1 MLKNNNQEIVKKIS
15 SRTLKSNK
23 TRNIFVILAIILT
36 TFMFTTVFGIGAS
49 LVNNLKTMMLRQQ
62 GTKSTIFL
70 NNPDNSQIYKA
81 KEEKYINSHGIKIQ
95 TGIAEDKNTGAKLL
109 LDWYSK
115 DEFDNNYTP
124 AISDIE
130 GAYPENEDGI
140 MLSKSALDAIGVNK
154 PQEDMEILLWQDN
167 KTLTFR
173 LSGWFTDYCYT
184 KGGFQAFVSEAYIK
198 KLGMSQEKNGIL
210 CISCKAGRQ
219 QELLQN
225 LKDNITLNN
234 GQEWKTV
241 FDIQEEND
249 DTSVVTIICVLLM
262 GFIITA
268 SGYLLIYN
276 VMYIS
281 ITKDI
286 RFYGMLK
293 TIGSSPSQIKRIV
306 NMQAGT
312 LSLFGIP
319 IGILLGTITSFV
331 TVPFAIKMA
340 SSGNNGAMP
349 SDISFNPFIYIGT
362 ILFALLTVYVS
373 CRKPARYAGKV
384 SPVEA
389 LKYNGSTTE
398 KYKARK
404 GTDGGKI
411 YKMAYRNVFRVKKRA
426 CLVFA
431 SLFMGTMAFLS
442 VNTFLGSL
450 GMDNYLN
457 FYYPNDYTIYIN
469 DAEDAMLSEKDL
481 LDNSKMLAEQIQ
493 GIDNIKNVHLNL
505 SADTVFE
512 FDEELFMPFIESVS
526 GSEEQKQELID
537 LYKNATDDK
546 DKYQSQVVSASTEM
560 IKRYNEKARQKIDIE
575 KFEKGEICIL
585 CFARDKQT
593 SNFYLGKNI
602 TIIDKNTKKKMT
614 FGIGSCPLP
623 GEDYGINVGYY
634 YTKTAAPEMVIIS
647 DAAIYELSGS
657 GIPEIN
663 TITADCDKNTES
675 YITSKIK
682 EYTRTNASV
691 IDTDIKSEIASEFKA
706 SLSAMNIIGG
716 GISLIL
722 ILIGIINFI
731 NVMLTG
737 VYTRLN
743 EISVMESVGMTKKQ
757 VKKMLIFEGMYYG
770 IITMALVLTAG
781 NAIIYLIANFS
792 TKITEYATFYY
803 PYGLMFT
810 IAAVIMAICTIVPVI
825 VYHSI
830 SKGSIT
836 ERLKT
841 D

>member
-23 TRNIFVILAIILT
+23 TRNIFVILAIVLT

-49 LVNNLKTMMLRQQ
+49 LINNIKTMMLREQ

-81 KEEKYINSHGIKIQ
+81 KEEKYISSHGIKIQ
-95 TGIAEDKNTGAKLL
+95 TGIAEDKNTGSKLL

-130 GAYPENEDGI
+130 GEYPENKDGI
-140 MLSKSALDAIGVNK
+140 MLSKAALNALGINSPHK
-154 PQEDMEILLWQDN
+154 DMEIMLWQN
-167 KTLTFR
+167 GKPLTFR

-184 KGGFQAFVSEAYIK
+184 RGGFQAFVSEAYTK
-198 KLGMSQEKNGIL
+198 ELGMSTEKNGIL
-210 CISCKAGRQ
+210 CISSKAGKQ

-225 LKDNITLNN
+225 LEDNITLNN
-234 GQEWKTV
+234 GQKWDV
-241 FDIQEEND
+241 LFDIQEEND
-249 DTSVVTIICVLLM
+249 DTAIATIVCVLLM
-262 GFIITA
+262 GFIIVA

-281 ITKDI
+281 ITKDT

-293 TIGSSPSQIKRIV
+293 TIGTSPSQIKRIV
-306 NMQAGT
+306 NIQAGK

-319 IGILLGTITSFV
+319 IGILLGTITSFL

-340 SSGNNGAMP
+340 GPGKDGAMP

-362 ILFALLTVYVS
+362 ILFAILTVYVS
-373 CRKPARYAGKV
+373 CRKPAKYAGKV

-404 GTDGGKI
+404 GTDGGKV
-411 YKMAYRNVFRVKKRA
+411 YKMAYRNVFRIKKRA

-442 VNTFLGSL
+442 VNTFLGSM
-450 GMDNYLN
+450 GIDNYLE
-457 FYYPNDYTIYIN
+457 FYYPNDYTIYIHDTEN
-469 DAEDAMLSEKDL
+469 AMLSEEDL
-481 LDNSKMLAEQIQ
+481 LNNTNKLTEQIK

-505 SADTVFE
+505 NADTVFE
-512 FDEELFMPFIESVS
+512 FDEELFTPFIESAS
-526 GSEEQKQELID
+526 GSEEQKKELID
-537 LYKNATDDK
+537 LYKNAKDDD
-546 DKYQSQVVSASTEM
+546 DKYQSPVVSASTEM

-575 KFEKGEICIL
+575 KFEKGEICL
-585 CFARDKQT
+585 LGFACDKKT
-593 SNFYLGKNI
+593 SDFYLGKNI
-602 TIIDKNTKKKMT
+602 TIIDKKSKKKKT
-614 FGIGSCPLP
+614 FEIASCPMA
-623 GEDYGINVGYY
+623 EEHFGINVGYY
-634 YTKTAAPEMVIIS
+634 YMKTAAPELVMIS
-647 DAAIYELSGS
+647 DAAIYELST
-657 GIPEIN
+657 IPGIN
-663 TITADCDKNTES
+663 TITADCDKSTES

-682 EYTRTNASV
+682 EYTKTNATV
-691 IDTDIKSEIASEFKA
+691 LDVEIKSEIASEFKT
-706 SLSAMNIIGG
+706 SMSAMNIIGG

-757 VKKMLIFEGMYYG
+757 VLKMLVFEGMYYG
-770 IITMALVLTAG
+770 IITIALILTIG
-781 NAIIYLIANFS
+781 NVIIYFIADFS
-792 TKITEYATFYY
+792 TKIADYATFYY
-803 PYGLMFT
+803 PYGLMFVV
-810 IAAVIMAICTIVPVI
+810 AAVIMAICTIVPVI
-825 VYHSI
+825 VYRSI
-830 SKGSIT
+830 SKASIT
-836 ERLKT
+836 ERLKI

>member
-23 TRNIFVILAIILT
+23 TRNIFVILAIVLT

-49 LVNNLKTMMLRQQ
+49 LVNNLKTMMLREQ

-81 KEEKYINSHGIKIQ
+81 KEEKYINSYGIKIQ
-95 TGIAEDKNTGAKLL
+95 TGIAEYKNTGAKLL

-130 GAYPENEDGI
+130 GTYPENEDGI
-140 MLSKSALDAIGVNK
+140 MLSKAALDALGINN
-154 PQEDMEILLWQDN
+154 PQEDMEILLWQNN

-234 GQEWKTV
+234 GQEWRV
-241 FDIQEEND
+241 MFDIQEEND
-249 DTSVVTIICVLLM
+249 DTSIATIICVLLIS
-262 GFIITA
+262 FIITA

-293 TIGSSPSQIKRIV
+293 TIGTSPSQIKRIV

-331 TVPFAIKMA
+331 TVPFAITMA
-340 SSGNNGAMP
+340 GPGNDGAMS

-404 GTDGGKI
+404 GTDGGKV
-411 YKMAYRNVFRVKKRA
+411 YKMAYRNVFRVKKRT

-450 GMDNYLN
+450 GVDNYLE
-457 FYYPNDYTIYIN
+457 FYYPNDYTIYVH

-512 FDEELFMPFIESVS
+512 FDEELFTPFIENVS

-560 IKRYNEKARQKIDIE
+560 IERYNEKARQKIDIE
-575 KFEKGEICIL
+575 KFEKGKICIL
-585 CFARDKQT
+585 CFAWDKKT
-593 SNFYLGKNI
+593 SDFYLGKNI
-602 TIIDKNTKKKMT
+602 TIIDKNSKKKKT
-614 FGIGSCPLP
+614 FEIGSCPMR

-647 DAAIYELSGS
+647 DAAIYELSG
-657 GIPEIN
+657 IPEIN
-663 TITADCDKNTES
+663 TITADCDKDTES

-682 EYTRTNASV
+682 EYTKTNSSV
-691 IDTDIKSEIASEFKA
+691 MDTEIKSEIASEFKT

-770 IITMALVLTAG
+770 IITIALVLTAG

-792 TKITEYATFYY
+792 TKITEYAVFYY
-803 PYGLMFT
+803 PYGLMFA

>member
-1 MLKNNNQEIVKKIS
+1 MLKNNNKKIINKIS
-15 SRTLKSNK
+15 ERTLKNNR
-23 TRNIFVILAIILT
+23 TRNIFIILAIVLT
-36 TFMFTTVFGIGAS
+36 TFMFTTVFGIGFS
-49 LVNNLKTMMLRQQ
+49 LVKNLSIMMLRQQ
-62 GTKSTIFL
+62 GTKSSIFL
-70 NNPDNSQIYKA
+70 NSPEDSQITKV
-81 KEEKYINSHGIKIQ
+81 KDSKYLVAAGIKIQ
-95 TGIAEDKNTGAKLL
+95 TGTAETGENGTNVL
-109 LDWYSK
+109 LDWYDK
-115 DEFDNNYTP
+115 EEFEKNFTP

-130 GAYPENEDGI
+130 GTYPEAEDEI
-140 MLSKSALDAIGVNK
+140 MVSKSVLDALDINK
-154 PQEDMEILLWQDN
+154 PQKNMDIRLEQDG
-167 KTLTFR
+167 KDIVFK
-173 LSGWFTDYCYT
+173 LSGWFTDYSYS
-184 KGGFQAFVSEAYIK
+184 KGGFRGFISENYVK
-198 KLGMSQEKNGIL
+198 KLGMTKEKDGVL
-210 CISCKAGRQ
+210 CISAKSGHQ
-219 QELLQN
+219 QDLYSIIEKKIK
-225 LKDNITLNN
+225 LKEN
-234 GQEWKTV
+234 QEWDVV
-241 FDIQEEND
+241 FDIQEENN
-249 DTSVVTIICVLLM
+249 DTFFVTAVCVLLL
-262 GFIITA
+262 GSIIVF

-293 TIGSSPSQIKRIV
+293 TIGTSPSQIKRIV

-331 TVPFAIKMA
+331 TVPFAITMA
-340 SSGNNGAMP
+340 GPGNDGAMS

-404 GTDGGKI
+404 GTDGGKV
-411 YKMAYRNVFRVKKRA
+411 YKMAYRNVFRVKKRT

-450 GMDNYLN
+450 GVDNYLE
-457 FYYPNDYTIYIN
+457 FYYPNDYTIYVHDTEN
-469 DAEDAMLSEKDL
+469 AMLSEKDL
-481 LDNSKMLAEQIQ
+481 LDNSKMLTEQIQ

-512 FDEELFMPFIESVS
+512 FDEELFTPFIENVS
-526 GSEEQKQELID
+526 GSEKQKQELID

-560 IKRYNEKARQKIDIE
+560 IERYNEKARQKIDIE

-585 CFARDKQT
+585 CFAWDKKT
-593 SNFYLGKNI
+593 SDFYLGKNI
-602 TIIDKNTKKKMT
+602 TIIDKNSKKKKT
-614 FGIGSCPLP
+614 FEIGSCPMR

-647 DAAIYELSGS
+647 DAAIYELSG
-657 GIPEIN
+657 IPEIN
-663 TITADCDKNTES
+663 TITADCDKDTES

-682 EYTRTNASV
+682 EYTKTNSSV
-691 IDTDIKSEIASEFKA
+691 MDTEIKSEIASEFKT

-770 IITMALVLTAG
+770 IITIALVLTAG

-792 TKITEYATFYY
+792 TKITEYAVFYY
-803 PYGLMFT
+803 PYGLMFA

>member
-1 MLKNNNQEIVKKIS
+1 
-15 SRTLKSNK
+15 
-23 TRNIFVILAIILT
+23 
-36 TFMFTTVFGIGAS
+36 
-49 LVNNLKTMMLRQQ
+49 
-62 GTKSTIFL
+62 
-70 NNPDNSQIYKA
+70 
-81 KEEKYINSHGIKIQ
+81 
-95 TGIAEDKNTGAKLL
+95 
-109 LDWYSK
+109 
-115 DEFDNNYTP
+115 
-124 AISDIE
+124 
-130 GAYPENEDGI
+130 

-398 KYKARK
+398 K
-404 GTDGGKI
+404 
-411 YKMAYRNVFRVKKRA
+411 
-426 CLVFA
+426 
-431 SLFMGTMAFLS
+431 
-442 VNTFLGSL
+442 
-450 GMDNYLN
+450 
-457 FYYPNDYTIYIN
+457 
-469 DAEDAMLSEKDL
+469 
-481 LDNSKMLAEQIQ
+481 
-493 GIDNIKNVHLNL
+493 
-505 SADTVFE
+505 
-512 FDEELFMPFIESVS
+512 
-526 GSEEQKQELID
+526 
-537 LYKNATDDK
+537 
-546 DKYQSQVVSASTEM
+546 
-560 IKRYNEKARQKIDIE
+560 
-575 KFEKGEICIL
+575 
-585 CFARDKQT
+585 
-593 SNFYLGKNI
+593 
-602 TIIDKNTKKKMT
+602 
-614 FGIGSCPLP
+614 
-623 GEDYGINVGYY
+623 
-634 YTKTAAPEMVIIS
+634 
-647 DAAIYELSGS
+647 
-657 GIPEIN
+657 
-663 TITADCDKNTES
+663 
-675 YITSKIK
+675 
-682 EYTRTNASV
+682 
-691 IDTDIKSEIASEFKA
+691 
-706 SLSAMNIIGG
+706 
-716 GISLIL
+716 
-722 ILIGIINFI
+722 
-731 NVMLTG
+731 
-737 VYTRLN
+737 
-743 EISVMESVGMTKKQ
+743 
-757 VKKMLIFEGMYYG
+757 
-770 IITMALVLTAG
+770 
-781 NAIIYLIANFS
+781 
-792 TKITEYATFYY
+792 
-803 PYGLMFT
+803 
-810 IAAVIMAICTIVPVI
+810 
-825 VYHSI
+825 
-830 SKGSIT
+830 
-836 ERLKT
+836 
-841 D
+841 

>member
-1 MLKNNNQEIVKKIS
+1 MLKNNNQKIVKKIS

-36 TFMFTTVFGIGAS
+36 TFMFTTIFGTGAS
-49 LVNNLKTMMLRQQ
+49 LVNNLKIMMLREQ

-70 NNPDNSQIYKA
+70 NNPDNSQISKA
-81 KEEKYINSHGIKIQ
+81 KETKYINSYGIKIQ
-95 TGIAEDKNTGAKLL
+95 TGTAEDKNTGTKLL
-109 LDWYSK
+109 IDWYSK

-130 GAYPENEDGI
+130 GSYPENEDGI
-140 MLSKSALDAIGVNK
+140 MLSKNALNALGISSPHK
-154 PQEDMEILLWQDN
+154 DMEINLWQN
-167 KTLTFR
+167 GKPLSFR

-184 KGGFQAFVSEAYIK
+184 KGGFQAFVSENYIK

-210 CISCKAGRQ
+210 CISSKAGRQ

-225 LKDNITLNN
+225 LEDNITLNK
-234 GQEWKTV
+234 GQKWNSTY
-241 FDIQEEND
+241 DMQEEND
-249 DTSVVTIICVLLM
+249 DTAIAAVVCVLLM
-262 GFIITA
+262 GFIIVA

-293 TIGSSPSQIKRIV
+293 TIGTSPSQIKRIV
-306 NMQAGT
+306 NMQAGK

-319 IGILLGTITSFV
+319 IGILLGIVTSFV
-331 TVPFAIKMA
+331 TVPFAIKMV
-340 SSGNNGAMP
+340 GVNRDNVMP

-362 ILFALLTVYVS
+362 ILFAIFTVYIS
-373 CRKPARYAGKV
+373 CRKPAKYAGKV

-389 LKYNGSTTE
+389 LKYNDSTTR

-411 YKMAYRNVFRVKKRA
+411 YKMAYRNVFRARKRA

-450 GMDNYLN
+450 GADNYLN
-457 FYYPNDYTIYIN
+457 FYFPNDYTIYIQDTEN
-469 DAEDAMLSEKDL
+469 AMLTEKEL
-481 LDNSKMLAEQIQ
+481 LNEANMLTEQIR
-493 GIDNIKNVHLNL
+493 GIDDIKNVHLNL

-512 FDEELFMPFIESVS
+512 FDEELFAPFIERVS
-526 GSEEQKQELID
+526 GSEEQKKELTD
-537 LYKNATDDK
+537 LYKNATDDEE
-546 DKYQSQVVSASTEM
+546 KYQSQVVSASTEM
-560 IKRYNEKARQKIDIE
+560 IERYNEKARQKIDIE
-575 KFEKGEICIL
+575 KFEKGEICL
-585 CFARDKQT
+585 LGFAWDKKT
-593 SNFYLGKNI
+593 SDFYLGKNI
-602 TIIDKNTKKKMT
+602 TIIDKKSKKKKT
-614 FGIGSCPLP
+614 FEIASCPLA

-634 YTKTAAPEMVIIS
+634 YQKTAAPEIVIIS
-647 DAAIYELSGS
+647 DAAIYELSS
-657 GIPEIN
+657 TPEIN
-663 TITADCDKNTES
+663 TITADCDKSTES
-675 YITSKIK
+675 HITPQIK
-682 EYTRTNASV
+682 AYTKTNASV
-691 IDTDIKSEIASEFKA
+691 LDTDIKSEFASAFKT
-706 SLSAMNIIGG
+706 SMSAMTVIGTS
-716 GISLIL
+716 ISLIL
-722 ILIGIINFI
+722 ILIGVINFI

-770 IITMALVLTAG
+770 IITIALLLTAG
-781 NAIIYLIANFS
+781 NAIIYLVANFS
-792 TKITEYATFYY
+792 TKLTDYAVFHY
-803 PYGLMFT
+803 PYGLMFVT
-810 IAAVIMAICTIVPVI
+810 AAVIMAICTTIPVI
-825 VYHSI
+825 VYKPV
-830 SKGSIT
+830 SKASIT
-836 ERLKT
+836 ERLKN